1 MVVPVS
7 ASTHGTDPR
16 ERGCFNCE
24 IDTQDVIGDD
34 CEREYPFQH
43 HVLRAW
49 GATLRVVTNP
59 LVVSECTAPERGI
72 CEIGSLGLANLSH
85 LILVIPPHRAV
96 DYRLVMMALVVI
108 IIILFYGEAHPGV
121 NATLIT
127 NHSVATL

>member
-7 ASTHGTDPR
+7 ASTHGTAPR

-49 GATLRVVTNP
+49 GATLQVVTNP

-85 LILVIPPHRAV
+85 LILV
-96 DYRLVMMALVVI
+96 DSTS
-108 IIILFYGEAHPGV
+108 PGGGLQ
-121 NATLIT
+121 TSHDGSRGYHHYPFLW
-127 NHSVATL
+127 